1 MIQKI
6 LITIF
11 ATLLT
16 LSALHAQ
23 TPKHCKGTTTHHQ
36 PCKQTF
42 IDSTGYCRYHSPT
55 RILCAHA
62 PCHMVVKVK
71 GEFCRFHAKTA
82 Q

>member
-11 ATLLT
+11 AILLT
-16 LSALHAQ
+16 AIAFSQA
-23 TPKHCKGTTTHHQ
+23 PHCKGTTAKHQ

-42 IDSTGYCRYHSPT
+42 IDSTGYCRYHSPN

-62 PCHMVVKVK
+62 GCHMVVKVK
-71 GEFCRFHAKTA
+71 GEFCRFHVKTV